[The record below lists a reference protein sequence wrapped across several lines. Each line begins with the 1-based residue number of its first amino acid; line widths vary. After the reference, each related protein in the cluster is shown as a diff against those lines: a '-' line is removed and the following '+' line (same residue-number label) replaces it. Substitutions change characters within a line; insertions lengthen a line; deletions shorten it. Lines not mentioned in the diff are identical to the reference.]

1 MKYFTLIIAILMML
15 SGCKQQS
22 AQTEEQKSAV
32 SETAINNALEQLK
45 AKHPQSPAALMERGV
60 RHTASI
66 WWATDGTEDE
76 FISFCQEHYVA
87 DEALRDEFFNKV
99 NKHFETLYGHFNWM
113 TLKLQEPV
121 HLKYGDVLPIDE
133 LFSGYNPGAHLQ
145 DDLYASK
152 IAFVIALNFPYYSLS
167 EKEELGKNWSRKEWA
182 QARIG
187 DLFTSRIPAN
197 LQQDYARVSANAD
210 LYISQY
216 NIYAG
221 NLRTNEDKPLFDED
235 MVLLSHWNLRDEIK
249 ANYPLGQEGLEKQQM
264 IYTVMKRIID
274 QSIPQTVIN
283 NKNVTWNPYNN
294 QVAQDGST
302 IDSNPEPN
310 TRYLQIINN
319 FKALKAMDAYSPL
332 DTYIRRNFEGS
343 MEIAQP
349 DVEALFIRFLESDVL
364 KEVGK
369 LISARLGRDLQ
380 PFDIWYDGFKARS
393 AINEELLTSKT
404 RQLYPDAEAF
414 NSDLPNMLTKLGFTM
429 ERALEISD
437 KITVDPARGSGHA
450 WGAALEGMQ
459 SHLRTR
465 IPDIGMDYKGY
476 NIAIHE
482 FGHNVEQTISL
493 YNVDH
498 YMLSGV
504 PNTAFTEA
512 LAFIFQKR
520 DLDLLGMN
528 EKNEQA
534 DALRTLDLLWSSYEI
549 MGVSL
554 LDMRVWK
561 WLYQNPDANETQ
573 LKEKVM
579 DLAREIW
586 NDYYAPV
593 YGMNDEPILAI
604 YSHMVSYPL
613 YLSAYAYGNI
623 IEFQLEEHLNDKP
636 FATEIDRIY
645 RLGRLT
651 PNSWMQQ
658 AVGSDMAIEP
668 MLNAAD
674 EALSRFNQQHQH

>member
-1 MKYFTLIIAILMML
+1 MKYVSLILATLMML
-15 SGCKQQS
+15 SGCSQQS
-22 AQTEEQKSAV
+22 LQTAKEQSV
-32 SETAINNALEQLK
+32 ISESVISRTIDQLK
-45 AKHPQSPAALMERGV
+45 ATHPQSHVGQIERGV
-60 RHTASI
+60 RHAASL
-66 WWATDGTEDE
+66 WWPIDGTEEE
-76 FISFCQEHYVA
+76 FIRFCQEHYVA
-87 DEALRDEFFNKV
+87 EEALRDQLFTQV
-99 NKHFETLYGHFNWM
+99 NKHFETLNGHLNWM

-121 HLKYGDVLPIDE
+121 HLKYGEVLPIDE

-145 DDLYASK
+145 DDLYANK
-152 IAFVIALNFPYYSLS
+152 IAFVIALNFPYYALS
-167 EKEELGKNWSRKEWA
+167 EKQELGRNWSRKEWA

-187 DLFTSRIPAN
+187 DLFTARIPAK
-197 LQQDYARVSANAD
+197 LQQDYSKVSANAD

-221 NLRTNEDKPLFDED
+221 NLRTNEGKPLFPKD

-249 ANYPLGQEGLEKQQM
+249 ANYPLGPEGFEKQQM
-264 IYTVMKRIID
+264 IYRVMKHIIN
-274 QSIPQTVIN
+274 QSIPEVVIN
-283 NKNVTWNPYNN
+283 NENVTWNPFNN
-294 QVAQDGST
+294 QVAQDGET
-302 IDSNPEPN
+302 ISANPEPD

-319 FKALKAMDAYSPL
+319 FRALKAMDPYSPL
-332 DTYIRRNFEGS
+332 DTYIRRHFEGS
-343 MEIAQP
+343 MEIAQS

-364 KEVGK
+364 KPVGK
-369 LISARLGRDLQ
+369 LISTRLGRNLQ

-393 AINEELLTSKT
+393 SINEELLTGKT
-404 RQLYPDAEAF
+404 RQLYPDATAF
-414 NSDLPNMLTKLGFTM
+414 NNNMPQLLVKLGFTM

-450 WGAALEGMQ
+450 WGAALRGMQ

-465 IPDIGMDYKGY
+465 IPDTGMDYKGY
-476 NIAIHE
+476 NIAMHE

-520 DLDLLGMN
+520 DLYLLDMN
-528 EKNEQA
+528 EKNDQA
-534 DALRTLDLLWSSYEI
+534 EALRTLDLLWSSYEI

-561 WLYQNPDANETQ
+561 WLYQNPNANETQ

-579 DLAREIW
+579 ELAREIW

-623 IEFQLEEHLNDKP
+623 IEFQLEEHLKNKP

-651 PNSWMQQ
+651 PNHWMQQ
-658 AVGSDMAIEP
+658 AVGYHMAIEP
-668 MLNAAD
+668 MLNAAK
-674 EALSRFNQQHQH
+674 EALSHLN